1 MAIKRALVSVSN
13 KSDLTEFV
21 KRLEGAGVE
30 IVSTG
35 GTAKMIRDAG
45 VPVDDIQAVT
55 GWPEMLH
62 GRVKT
67 LHPAVHGGI
76 LARRSSPEHMN
87 SLREHNIDPIDLV
100 VVNLYPFIEVTQH
113 SGVNL
118 TDAIEQIDIG
128 GVALLRAAAKNFA
141 AVTAICD
148 PADYAIVAE
157 EIEAHG
163 ETTPETRKRLA
174 AKVFQHT
181 STYDAAIANFLN
193 GHDCDDEELEELPSE
208 LTISV
213 PRSQVLRYGENPHQR
228 AAFYRDPADDETS
241 IASARQLHGK
251 ELSYNNILDAEGALE
266 AVRDFTD
273 LASAAAVVVKHGNP
287 CGIAVGESGLDAYD
301 AARATDPE
309 SAFGGII
316 AMSVEVDVHLAKR
329 IAETFNE
336 VVIAPSYDDE
346 ALAVL
351 TKKKNLR
358 LLATGKFTPK
368 RQKLLPRGIVGG
380 LLLMDRDLGTVK
392 HRDLRVVTDAT
403 PTDEDLDG
411 LLFAWRC
418 VKWVK
423 SNAIVFASRTATI
436 GIGAGQMSR
445 VDSARFAALK
455 AHAPLDD
462 SYLASDAFF
471 PFRDSID
478 SAAAQGVRAIIQ
490 PGGSIRDEE
499 VIAACNEHG
508 IPMVF
513 TGMRHFRH

>member
-13 KSDLTEFV
+13 KTGLIEFV
-21 KRLEGAGVE
+21 KRLVASGVE
-30 IVSTG
+30 IISTG
-35 GTAKMIRDAG
+35 GTAKLLRDAG
-45 VPVDDIQAVT
+45 VAVEDIQTVT

-67 LHPAVHGGI
+67 LHPAIHGAI
-76 LARRSSPEHMN
+76 LARRSSPDHMA
-87 SLREHNIDPIDLV
+87 SLREHNIEPIDLV
-100 VVNLYPFIEVTQH
+100 VVNLYPFVEATQH

-118 TDAIEQIDIG
+118 SDAIEQIDVG
-128 GVALLRAAAKNFA
+128 GVTLLRAAAKNFA

-148 PADYAIVAE
+148 PADYEIVAE
-157 EIEAHG
+157 EIDAHG
-163 ETTPETRKRLA
+163 ETTPRTRKRLA
-174 AKVFQHT
+174 CKVFQHT
-181 STYDAAIANFLN
+181 STYDAAIANFLS
-193 GHDCDDEELEELPSE
+193 GHESEDEEEVELPAE
-208 LTISV
+208 LTIAM
-213 PRSQVLRYGENPHQR
+213 PRAQVLRYGENPHQR

-241 IASARQLHGK
+241 VASARQLHGK
-251 ELSYNNILDAEGALE
+251 ELSYNNLLDAEGALE

-273 LASAAAVVVKHGNP
+273 LAPAAAVVVKHGNP
-287 CGIAVGESGLDAYD
+287 CGIAIGDSQLEAYD
-301 AARATDPE
+301 AARATDPD

-316 AMSVEVDVHLAKR
+316 ALSTAVDGTLAAR

-336 VVIAPSYDDE
+336 VVIAPSFDDG
-346 ALAVL
+346 ALDIL

-380 LLLMDRDLGTVK
+380 LLLMDRDLGMARRK
-392 HRDLRVVTDAT
+392 DLRVVTESA
-403 PTDEDLDG
+403 PSEADLDG

-445 VDSARFAALK
+445 VDAARFAGMK
-455 AHAPLDD
+455 AHQSLDD

-478 SAAAQGVRAIIQ
+478 SAASQGVRAIIQ

-499 VIAACNEHG
+499 VIAACNEHS